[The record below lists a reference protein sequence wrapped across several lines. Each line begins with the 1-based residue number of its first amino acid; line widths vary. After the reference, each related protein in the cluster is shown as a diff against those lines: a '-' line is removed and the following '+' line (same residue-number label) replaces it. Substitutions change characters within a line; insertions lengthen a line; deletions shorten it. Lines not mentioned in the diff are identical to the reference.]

1 MADQIDWVALAV
13 FLFFFIL
20 VTVMGFFA
28 ARWKA
33 GPVSEHLDE
42 WGLGGRQFG
51 TWITWFLVGGDFYT
65 AYTVIAVP
73 ALVYAVGAYGFF
85 ALPYTIIVYPFV
97 FAVMPVLWK
106 VAHANGHVTAAD
118 VVHGTYNSRGLE
130 LAVAITGLVA
140 TMPYIA
146 LQLIGMGVVIKAMGL
161 TGELPLVAAFV
172 ILALYTYSSGLRAP
186 ALIAFVKDI
195 MIYIVVL
202 VAVVIVPAKLG
213 GYGAVFAAANDAFT
227 AKGGA
232 TGLILKPAQMLPYAT
247 LALGSALAAFMYPHT
262 LTGIF
267 ASKSADTIRKN
278 AILLPAYTL
287 LLGLIALMGYMAYA
301 ANIKVTSNND
311 VVPVLFKV
319 LFPSWFAG
327 FAFAAI
333 AIGALVPAAVMS
345 IGAANLF
352 TRNVWKSYVDPGISH
367 AGEAAVAKIA
377 SLVVK
382 LGALAFTLFLPTQ
395 YALDLQLL
403 GGLWILQT
411 FPALVFGLFT
421 RWFRAEGLLLGWA
434 VGILW
439 GSWTAW
445 SNGLKAARDHRP
457 RRRQL
462 CVLCRARRADPQC
475 RRRGDHHPHR
485 RAGLARPAR
494 RYCSI
499 LILAALAT
507 SPQRAMSAARIFAK
521 IPPTSCR
528 PIRCRAVLGARSH
541 PATARSASIRPRAF
555 LTIAGGVAFGAKMPL
570 HNTASTSAP
579 ASFKVG
585 TSGRSSIR
593 LGVATAKRAR
603 RAALDLADHRAGIRD
618 GRGDLPGNHRQHRL
632 VGALVGNDL
641 HRRAGLLLEQLGHQ
655 LERGG

>member
-1 MADQIDWVALAV
+1 MAGQIQWVALSI
-13 FLFFFIL
+13 FIFFFAL

-28 ARWKA
+28 ARWKS

-97 FAVMPVLWK
+97 FAVMPILWK
-106 VAHANGHVTAAD
+106 VAYDNGYVTAAD
-118 VVHGTYNSRGLE
+118 VVHGIHRSRGLE
-130 LAVAITGLVA
+130 LVVALTGIAA

-161 TGELPLVAAFV
+161 TGELPIIAAFI

-202 VAVVIVPAKLG
+202 VAVVLVPAKLG
-213 GYGAVFAAANDAFT
+213 GYGAVFSAANDAFV

-232 TGLILKPAQMLPYAT
+232 TGLILKPSQMLAYAT

-287 LLGLIALMGYMAYA
+287 LLGLIALLGYMGYA
-301 ANIKVTSNND
+301 AAVKVTSPND
-311 VVPVLFKV
+311 VVPALFQA
-319 LFPSWFAG
+319 LFPSWFVG
-327 FAFAAI
+327 FAFSAI

-352 TRNVWKSYVDPGISH
+352 TRNVWKAYVNPDISH
-367 AGEAAVAKIA
+367 AGEASVAKIT

-382 LGALAFTLFLPTQ
+382 LGALAFILFLPTQ

-421 RWFRAEGLLLGWA
+421 RWFRAEALLLGWA
-434 VGILW
+434 AGIGW
-439 GSWTAW
+439 GTWTAW
-445 SNGLKAARDHRP
+445 SNGLKPLATLAF
-457 RRRQL
+457 
-462 CVLCRARRADPQC
+462 
-475 RRRGDHHPHR
+475 GD
-485 RAGLARPAR
+485 ASYTFYVGLGA
-494 RYCSI
+494 
-499 LILAALAT
+499 LILNAVIAALAT
-507 SPQRAMSAARIFAK
+507 VVIS
-521 IPPTSCR
+521 
-528 PIRCRAVLGARSH
+528 AVLPDRGR
-541 PATARSASIRPRAF
+541 ATARS
-555 LTIAGGVAFGAKMPL
+555 
-570 HNTASTSAP
+570 
-579 ASFKVG
+579 
-585 TSGRSSIR
+585 
-593 LGVATAKRAR
+593 
-603 RAALDLADHRAGIRD
+603 
-618 GRGDLPGNHRQHRL
+618 
-632 VGALVGNDL
+632 
-641 HRRAGLLLEQLGHQ
+641 
-655 LERGG
+655 

>member
-1 MADQIDWVALAV
+1 MKTDPAALAV

-20 VTVMGFFA
+20 VTVMGFAA
-28 ARWKA
+28 ARWRRPKTLA
-33 GPVSEHLDE
+33 RLDE

-97 FAVMPVLWK
+97 FAVMPILWK
-106 VAHANGHVTAAD
+106 QAHANGHVTAAD
-118 VVHGTYNSRGLE
+118 VVYGNYASRGLE
-130 LAVAITGLVA
+130 LAVAITGMVA

-161 TGELPLVAAFV
+161 TGELPIVAAFI

-202 VAVVIVPAKLG
+202 VAVVVVPMKLG
-213 GYGAVFAAANDAFT
+213 GYGAVFSAANDAFT

-232 TGLILKPAQMLPYAT
+232 TGLVLKPQQMLAYAT

-287 LLGLIALMGYMAYA
+287 LLGLIALLGYMAHA

-311 VVPVLFKV
+311 IVQMLFKV

-327 FAFAAI
+327 FAFSAI

-367 AGEAAVAKIA
+367 AGEASVAKIA

-382 LGALAFTLFLPTQ
+382 LGALAFTIFLPTQ

-434 VGILW
+434 AGTVW

-445 SNGLKAARDHRP
+445 GNGLKPLATL
-457 RRRQL
+457 QL
-462 CVLCRARRADPQC
+462 
-475 RRRGDHHPHR
+475 GD
-485 RAGLARPAR
+485 ASYVFYVGLGA
-494 RYCSI
+494 
-499 LILAALAT
+499 LILN
-507 SPQRAMSAARIFAK
+507 IVV
-521 IPPTSCR
+521 
-528 PIRCRAVLGARSH
+528 AVI
-541 PATARSASIRPRAF
+541 ATAIW
-555 LTIAGGVAFGAKMPL
+555 
-570 HNTASTSAP
+570 NTASPRKT
-579 ASFKVG
+579 
-585 TSGRSSIR
+585 
-593 LGVATAKRAR
+593 
-603 RAALDLADHRAGIRD
+603 
-618 GRGDLPGNHRQHRL
+618 
-632 VGALVGNDL
+632 
-641 HRRAGLLLEQLGHQ
+641 
-655 LERGG
+655 

>member
-1 MADQIDWVALAV
+1 MSADIDWIALSV
-13 FLFFFIL
+13 FIFFFAL

-28 ARWKA
+28 ARWKS
-33 GPVSEHLDE
+33 GPVNEHLDE

-51 TWITWFLVGGDFYT
+51 TWITWFLIGGDFYT

-97 FAVMPVLWK
+97 FAIMPLLWK
-106 VAHANGHVTAAD
+106 VAHAKGHVTAGD
-118 VVHGTYNSRGLE
+118 VVRDTYDSRGLE
-130 LAVAITGLVA
+130 LAVAITGMVA

-146 LQLIGMGVVIKAMGL
+146 LQLIGMGVVIKAIGL
-161 TGELPLVAAFV
+161 TGELPIVAAFV

-202 VAVVIVPAKLG
+202 VAIVVVPAKLG
-213 GYGAVFAAANDAFT
+213 GYGAVFSAANDAFA

-232 TGLILKPAQMLPYAT
+232 TGLILQPSQMLPYAT

-287 LLGLIALMGYMAYA
+287 LLGLIALLGYMAYA
-301 ANIKVTSNND
+301 AHINVASNND
-311 VVPVLFKV
+311 VVPTLFKV

-327 FAFAAI
+327 FAFSAI

-352 TRNVWKSYVDPGISH
+352 TRNVWKSYVNPNISH
-367 AGEAAVAKIA
+367 AGEASVAKIA

-382 LGALAFTLFLPTQ
+382 VGALAFITFLPTQ

-434 VGILW
+434 AGILW
-439 GSWTAW
+439 GTWTAW
-445 SNGLKAARDHRP
+445 SNGLKPLATLA
-457 RRRQL
+457 L
-462 CVLCRARRADPQC
+462 
-475 RRRGDHHPHR
+475 GDTKYVFYV
-485 RAGLARPAR
+485 GLGA
-494 RYCSI
+494 
-499 LILAALAT
+499 LILN
-507 SPQRAMSAARIFAK
+507 IVV
-521 IPPTSCR
+521 
-528 PIRCRAVLGARSH
+528 AVLGTLAVGLISPRSV
-541 PATARSASIRPRAF
+541 TVRS
-555 LTIAGGVAFGAKMPL
+555 
-570 HNTASTSAP
+570 
-579 ASFKVG
+579 
-585 TSGRSSIR
+585 
-593 LGVATAKRAR
+593 
-603 RAALDLADHRAGIRD
+603 
-618 GRGDLPGNHRQHRL
+618 
-632 VGALVGNDL
+632 
-641 HRRAGLLLEQLGHQ
+641 
-655 LERGG
+655 

>member
-1 MADQIDWVALAV
+1 MSAEIDWVALSV
-13 FLFFFIL
+13 FIFFFAL

-33 GPVSEHLDE
+33 APVADHLDE

-73 ALVYAVGAYGFF
+73 ALVYAVGGYGFF

-97 FAVMPVLWK
+97 FAVMPLLWK
-106 VAHANGHVTAAD
+106 AAHAKGHVTAAD
-118 VVHGTYNSRGLE
+118 VVLEAHGSRGLE
-130 LAVAITGLVA
+130 LAVAITGMVA

-146 LQLIGMGVVIKAMGL
+146 LQLIGMGVVIKAVGL
-161 TGELPLVAAFV
+161 TGELPIVAAFV

-202 VAVVIVPAKLG
+202 VAVVIVPSQLG
-213 GYGAVFAAANDAFT
+213 GYGAVFSAANDAFT

-232 TGLILKPAQMLPYAT
+232 TGLILKPQQMLAYAS

-287 LLGLIALMGYMAYA
+287 LLGLIALLGYMAYA
-301 ANIKVTSNND
+301 AHIKVASNND
-311 VVPVLFKV
+311 VVPALFKT

-352 TRNVWKSYVDPGISH
+352 TRNVWKSYVNPDISH
-367 AGEAAVAKIA
+367 AGEASVAKIV

-382 LGALAFTLFLPTQ
+382 LGALAFTIFLPTQ

-421 RWFRAEGLLLGWA
+421 RWFRACGLLAGWA
-434 VGILW
+434 AGTIW
-439 GSWTAW
+439 GTWTAW
-445 SNGLKAARDHRP
+445 ANGLKPLATLDLGGASY
-457 RRRQL
+457 
-462 CVLCRARRADPQC
+462 VFYV
-475 RRRGDHHPHR
+475 
-485 RAGLARPAR
+485 GLGA
-494 RYCSI
+494 
-499 LILAALAT
+499 LILNIVVAVIVTVVLNLT
-507 SPQRAMSAARIFAK
+507 SPRKPAAA
-521 IPPTSCR
+521 
-528 PIRCRAVLGARSH
+528 
-541 PATARSASIRPRAF
+541 
-555 LTIAGGVAFGAKMPL
+555 
-570 HNTASTSAP
+570 
-579 ASFKVG
+579 
-585 TSGRSSIR
+585 
-593 LGVATAKRAR
+593 
-603 RAALDLADHRAGIRD
+603 
-618 GRGDLPGNHRQHRL
+618 
-632 VGALVGNDL
+632 
-641 HRRAGLLLEQLGHQ
+641 
-655 LERGG
+655 

>member
-1 MADQIDWVALAV
+1 MADRIDWVALAV
-13 FLFFFIL
+13 FLFFFAL
-20 VTVMGFFA
+20 VSVMGFLA
-28 ARWKA
+28 ARWRS
-33 GPVSEHLDE
+33 GPVSANLDE

-97 FAVMPVLWK
+97 FAVMPLLWK
-106 VAHANGHVTAAD
+106 TAHANGYVTAAD
-118 VVHGTYNSRGLE
+118 VVHGAYNSRGLE
-130 LAVAITGLVA
+130 LAVAATGMVA

-146 LQLIGMGVVIKAMGL
+146 LQLVGMGAVIKTMGL
-161 TGELPLVAAFV
+161 TGDLPIIAAFI

-202 VAVVIVPAKLG
+202 VAVVLVPAKLG
-213 GYGAVFAAANDAFT
+213 GYGAVFSAANDAFA

-232 TGLILKPAQMLPYAT
+232 TGLTLKPSQMLPYAT

-278 AILLPAYTL
+278 AFLLPAYTL
-287 LLGLIALMGYMAYA
+287 LLGLIALLGYMAHA
-301 ANIKVTSNND
+301 AHIKVTSNND
-311 VVPVLFKV
+311 VVPVLFQT

-327 FAFAAI
+327 FAFSAI

-367 AGEAAVAKIA
+367 AGETVVAKIA

-382 LGALAFTLFLPTQ
+382 LGALIFTLFLPVQ

-434 VGILW
+434 AGILW

-445 SNGLKAARDHRP
+445 SNGLKPLATIDLGGASYGFY
-457 RRRQL
+457 
-462 CVLCRARRADPQC
+462 V
-475 RRRGDHHPHR
+475 
-485 RAGLARPAR
+485 GLGA
-494 RYCSI
+494 
-499 LILAALAT
+499 LILNIAVAVIAT
-507 SPQRAMSAARIFAK
+507 LVVGLISPD
-521 IPPTSCR
+521 
-528 PIRCRAVLGARSH
+528 RS
-541 PATARSASIRPRAF
+541 
-555 LTIAGGVAFGAKMPL
+555 
-570 HNTASTSAP
+570 
-579 ASFKVG
+579 
-585 TSGRSSIR
+585 
-593 LGVATAKRAR
+593 
-603 RAALDLADHRAGIRD
+603 RAAVR
-618 GRGDLPGNHRQHRL
+618 P
-632 VGALVGNDL
+632 
-641 HRRAGLLLEQLGHQ
+641 
-655 LERGG
+655 

>member
-1 MADQIDWVALAV
+1 MAGQIEWVALSV
-13 FLFFFIL
+13 FIFFFAL

-28 ARWKA
+28 ARWRS

-51 TWITWFLVGGDFYT
+51 VWITWFLIGGDFYT

-97 FAVMPVLWK
+97 FAIMPMLWK
-106 VAHANGHVTAAD
+106 VAHRNGYVTAAD

-130 LAVAITGLVA
+130 LAVAVTGMVA

-161 TGELPLVAAFV
+161 SGEWPIIAAFV
-172 ILALYTYSSGLRAP
+172 VLALYTYSSGLRAP

-202 VAVVIVPAKLG
+202 VAVVVVPMKLG
-213 GYGAVFAAANDAFT
+213 GYGAVFSAANDAFT

-232 TGLILKPAQMLPYAT
+232 TGLTLKDNQYLAYAT
-247 LALGSALAAFMYPHT
+247 LAFGSALAAFMYPHT
-262 LTGIF
+262 LTGVF

-287 LLGLIALMGYMAYA
+287 LLGLIALLGYMVYA
-301 ANIKVTSNND
+301 AKLKLASPND
-311 VVPVLFKV
+311 AVPMLFKT

-352 TRNVWKSYVDPGISH
+352 TRNVWKSYIDPTISH

-382 LGALAFTLFLPTQ
+382 LGALAFILFLPVQ

-434 VGILW
+434 AGIGW
-439 GSWTAW
+439 GSWAAW
-445 SNGLKAARDHRP
+445 SNGMKPL
-457 RRRQL
+457 
-462 CVLCRARRADPQC
+462 
-475 RRRGDHHPHR
+475 
-485 RAGLARPAR
+485 AGLDLGGVSYVFYVGLGALILNTVVAA
-494 RYCSI
+494 I
-499 LILAALAT
+499 VTLILAWIQ
-507 SPQRAMSAARIFAK
+507 PDRR
-521 IPPTSCR
+521 
-528 PIRCRAVLGARSH
+528 RSV
-541 PATARSASIRPRAF
+541 
-555 LTIAGGVAFGAKMPL
+555 IA
-570 HNTASTSAP
+570 
-579 ASFKVG
+579 
-585 TSGRSSIR
+585 
-593 LGVATAKRAR
+593 
-603 RAALDLADHRAGIRD
+603 
-618 GRGDLPGNHRQHRL
+618 
-632 VGALVGNDL
+632 
-641 HRRAGLLLEQLGHQ
+641 
-655 LERGG
+655 

>member
-1 MADQIDWVALAV
+1 MSDQIEWVALSV
-13 FLFFFIL
+13 FVFFFAL

-28 ARWKA
+28 ARWKS
-33 GPVSEHLDE
+33 GPSTEQHLDE

-85 ALPYTIIVYPFV
+85 ALPYTIVVYPFV
-97 FAVMPVLWK
+97 FAIMPLLWK

-118 VVHGTYNSRGLE
+118 VVQGTYNSRGLE
-130 LAVAITGLVA
+130 LAVALTGIVA

-161 TGELPLVAAFV
+161 TGEWPIIAAFIV
-172 ILALYTYSSGLRAP
+172 LALYTYSSGLRAP

-202 VAVVIVPAKLG
+202 VAVVLVPWKLG
-213 GYGAVFAAANDAFT
+213 GYGAVFSAASDAFA

-232 TGLILKPAQMLPYAT
+232 TGVILKPAQMLPYAS

-278 AILLPAYTL
+278 AVLLPAYTL
-287 LLGLIALMGYMAYA
+287 LLGLIALLGYMAYA
-301 ANIKVTSNND
+301 AHIKVDTPND
-311 VVPVLFKV
+311 VVPALFKA

-327 FAFAAI
+327 FAFSAI

-345 IGAANLF
+345 IGSANLF
-352 TRNVWKSYVDPGISH
+352 TRNVWKSYVNPDISH

-382 LGALAFTLFLPTQ
+382 VGALAFILFLPTQ

-411 FPALVFGLFT
+411 FPSLVFGLFT
-421 RWFRAEGLLLGWA
+421 RWFRAEALLLGWA
-434 VGILW
+434 VGIGW

-445 SNGLKAARDHRP
+445 SNGLKPLATINIEG
-457 RRRQL
+457 
-462 CVLCRARRADPQC
+462 VSYVFYV
-475 RRRGDHHPHR
+475 
-485 RAGLARPAR
+485 GLGA
-494 RYCSI
+494 
-499 LILAALAT
+499 LILNIVVAAVAT
-507 SPQRAMSAARIFAK
+507 VVVGLISP
-521 IPPTSCR
+521 
-528 PIRCRAVLGARSH
+528 RSV
-541 PATARSASIRPRAF
+541 ATARP
-555 LTIAGGVAFGAKMPL
+555 
-570 HNTASTSAP
+570 
-579 ASFKVG
+579 
-585 TSGRSSIR
+585 
-593 LGVATAKRAR
+593 
-603 RAALDLADHRAGIRD
+603 
-618 GRGDLPGNHRQHRL
+618 
-632 VGALVGNDL
+632 
-641 HRRAGLLLEQLGHQ
+641 
-655 LERGG
+655 